1 MKSKSLASVPLPVRG
16 LLKKL
21 GGDIADA
28 RKRRRISTIT
38 MCARTRVSRPTL
50 RRIERGDPKVSFGI
64 VATVL
69 FVLGLHN
76 RLSDLADASQDRLGL
91 DLESEKLPQR
101 IYGPR
106 KRRDAPANISRG
118 THEPGS

>member
-1 MKSKSLASVPLPVRG
+1 MKSKSLLAVPLPVRG

-38 MCARTRVSRPTL
+38 MCARVRVSRPTL
-50 RRIERGDPKVSFGI
+50 RRIEQGDPNVSLGI

-76 RLSDLADASQDRLGL
+76 RLSDLADPSLDRMGL
-91 DLESEKLPQR
+91 DLESEKLPKR

-106 KRRDAPANISRG
+106 KKRESPP
-118 THEPGS
+118 EQ

>member
-1 MKSKSLASVPLPVRG
+1 MKSKSLTAVPLPVRG

-21 GGDIADA
+21 GQDIADA
-28 RKRRRISTIT
+28 RKRRRISTLT
-38 MCARTRVSRPTL
+38 MAERARVSRPTL
-50 RRIERGDPKVSFGI
+50 RRIERGDPKVAFGI

-69 FVLGLHN
+69 FVLGLHQ

-91 DLESEKLPQR
+91 DLESESLPQR

-106 KRRDAPANISRG
+106 RRRAGLGDITMP
-118 THEPGS
+118 

>member
-1 MKSKSLASVPLPVRG
+1 MKSRSLASIPLPVRG

-21 GGDIADA
+21 GQDIAEA
-28 RKRRRISTIT
+28 RKRRRISTLT
-38 MCARTRVSRPTL
+38 MAERARVSRPTL
-50 RRIERGDPKVSFGI
+50 RRIEQGDPKVAFGI

-76 RLSDLADASQDRLGL
+76 RLAELADAAQDRLGL
-91 DLESEKLPQR
+91 DLQSESLPQR

-106 KRRDAPANISRG
+106 KHRAPQDKG
-118 THEPGS
+118 TV

>member
-1 MKSKSLASVPLPVRG
+1 MA
-16 LLKKL
+16 
-21 GGDIADA
+21 
-28 RKRRRISTIT
+28 
-38 MCARTRVSRPTL
+38 
-50 RRIERGDPKVSFGI
+50 FGI

-69 FVLGLHN
+69 FVLGLHQ

-106 KRRDAPANISRG
+106 KRRDVPANTIR
-118 THEPGS
+118 PK